1 MRCVHSYR
9 HNPIKECPREAAED
23 SAFCPFHEPVGGKDF
38 ERADLSGE
46 DLEEAYLSGAN
57 LRKAN
62 LEGGNLRHADLS
74 DADLSHANLAWAHL
88 EGSDLSGANLSHASL
103 SSSRLEGADLSGAKL
118 IHADLSLASLENA
131 TLASADLQGAELYGA
146 NLSGANLFSADFRG
160 AKLYGV
166 SLTGAKNLRYARFDE
181 IVVEEVIGDR
191 LARQGKYSEALE
203 SYNRAIDVYLLLK
216 KLFAEQGIYE
226 AASRYSIGEWRV
238 RGKIQR
244 LAHKA
249 LGRAHV
255 EAFLPLTAR
264 FRKRWLAF
272 LEGHLRWL
280 ANRFLWY
287 ISSYGESPWR
297 VFLTTV
303 GVILAY
309 AALYSHLGAVEG
321 AGSFAENLYFSVVTF
336 TTVGYG
342 DYVPKPG
349 YHLLAVSEAF
359 LGAFMMAFFVVVL
372 SRRVIR

>member
-1 MRCVHSYR
+1 MKCVHSYR
-9 HNPIKECPREAAED
+9 HNPIKECPREAEED
-23 SAFCPFHEPVGGKDF
+23 SAFCPFHEPIGGKDF
-38 ERADLSGE
+38 ERADLSSE

-62 LEGGNLRHADLS
+62 LEGSNLRYADLS
-74 DADLSHANLAWAHL
+74 DADLTHANLSWAL
-88 EGSDLSGANLSHASL
+88 LNSADLSGASLSHASL
-103 SSSRLEGADLSGAKL
+103 SNSRLDGSDLTGARL
-118 IHADLSLASLENA
+118 ISADLSLASLENA
-131 TLASADLQGAELYGA
+131 TLANADLRGAELYGA
-146 NLSGANLFSADFRG
+146 NLNGANLFNTDFRG

-166 SLTGAKNLRYARFDE
+166 SLAGAKNLRYAKFDRV
-181 IVVEEVIGDR
+181 VVEEVMGDR
-191 LARQGKYSEALE
+191 LVREGRYAEAAE

-216 KLFAEQGIYE
+216 KLFTEQGIYDM
-226 AASRYSIGEWRV
+226 ASMYSVGEWRV

-244 LAHKA
+244 LAHRVP
-249 LGRAHV
+249 GRYV
-255 EAFLPLTAR
+255 EAFVPLTAR
-264 FRKRWLAF
+264 FGKRWLTF

-287 ISSYGESPWR
+287 TSSYGESPGR

-303 GVILAY
+303 AVILLY
-309 AALYSHLGAVEG
+309 AFVYTLLGAVSG
-321 AGSFAENLYFSVVTF
+321 AAGFWENLYFSVVTF

-372 SRRVIR
+372 SRKVIK